1 MAIFGAPQPIEH
13 GEQIVRARRT
23 AALTRVA
30 MGLAGIATILAE
42 PRLGS
47 AWTLAGF
54 ATIALSAGVQL
65 AASRTGT
72 LAVEETVSAGAA
84 VLVVGLGPQ
93 RVNVIAVLWLVAIA
107 SGVLARGGRAHWIG
121 RFVVMGA
128 LLLPVIRYGSLDA
141 SYAEFVVAVTALLM
155 TAGRLTTEL
164 NVLLRE
170 ARLQADS
177 AETLLLAGDIAAR
190 VSERDAPV
198 AGAAPAKLSA
208 AELARARS
216 GLARLVQGDG
226 LEIVVQPIVDIR
238 SGAPHAYEALAR
250 FGAAAGG
257 DGRIAGTSPLHWL
270 ALAELIGG
278 RPALERAC
286 LGAALELLAR
296 RPEGTRLSVNVSA
309 PVLMEAATLALLRD
323 AGEDLP
329 DGLSGLI
336 VELTEETLVGADA
349 QLTEAIEPLLARGAA
364 LAVDDMGAGY
374 SGLRQI
380 TAVRPRYLKL
390 DRSLGAGIDA
400 DAERAALVAALAGY
414 SRQVGALL
422 VVEGIETDAELDA
435 LQRIG
440 VPLVQGFR
448 LARPGT
454 PWPAIA
460 GSDSIGPGANRSDGP
475 RAGRR
480 SGEVPAREP
489 SRSPGR
495 RRRAPAGAGAAG
507 AR

>member
-1 MAIFGAPQPIEH
+1 MVIFGAPQPIEQ
-13 GEQIVRARRT
+13 GEQILRARRT

-30 MGLAGIATILAE
+30 MGIAGIAMILAE
-42 PRLGS
+42 PQLGS
-47 AWTLAGF
+47 AVTLAGF
-54 ATIALSAGVQL
+54 ATVALSAGVQL
-65 AASRTGT
+65 AAPRAGT

-84 VLVVGLGPQ
+84 VLIIGLGSQ
-93 RVNVIAVLWLVAIA
+93 RVDVIAVLWLVAVA
-107 SGVLARGGRAHWIG
+107 SGVLARGGRAHWVG

-141 SYAEFVVAVTALLM
+141 SYAVFVIAVTALLM

-164 NVLLRE
+164 NLLLRE

-190 VSERDAPV
+190 VSEREPPAPGSV
-198 AGAAPAKLSA
+198 PAALSA
-208 AELARARS
+208 EERARARS
-216 GLARLVQGDG
+216 GLAQLVRGEG

-238 SGAPHAYEALAR
+238 SGTAHAHEALAR
-250 FGAAAGG
+250 FGAATGAPRGT
-257 DGRIAGTSPLHWL
+257 ATSPLHWF

-286 LGAALELLAR
+286 LGAALGLLGE

-309 PVLMEAATLALLRD
+309 PVLMEAATLALLHD
-323 AGEDLP
+323 AGDDRPDDLA
-329 DGLSGLI
+329 GLI
-336 VELTEETLVGADA
+336 VELTEETLVDADG
-349 QLTEAIEPLLARGAA
+349 QLAEAIDPLLARGAV

-400 DAERAALVAALAGY
+400 DPERAALVAALAGY

-448 LARPGT
+448 LARPGA
-454 PWPAIA
+454 PWPEIA
-460 GSDSIGPGANRSDGP
+460 RSDSVGPGSGGPDGARTTR
-475 RAGRR
+475 RA
-480 SGEVPAREP
+480 GEVPAREHA
-489 SRSPGR
+489 RAQGR
-495 RRRAPAGAGAAG
+495 RRRAPAPTGSGAP
-507 AR
+507 R

>member
-1 MAIFGAPQPIEH
+1 MAILGAPQPIEQA
-13 GEQIVRARRT
+13 EQILRARRT

-30 MGLAGIATILAE
+30 MGLAGIALIVAE
-42 PRLGS
+42 PHLRGV
-47 AWTLAGF
+47 AALAGF
-54 ATIALSAGVQL
+54 ATIAFTAGVQL
-65 AASRTGT
+65 AAPRTGT
-72 LAVEETVSAGAA
+72 LAVEETVSAAAA
-84 VLVVGLGPQ
+84 VLIIGLGSE
-93 RVNVIAVLWLVAIA
+93 RVDVISVLWLVAIA

-121 RFVVMGA
+121 RFIVMGA
-128 LLLPVIRYGSLDA
+128 LVLPVIRFGSIDA
-141 SYAEFVVAVTALLM
+141 PYAAFVVAVTALLI

-164 NVLLRE
+164 NLLLRE

-190 VSERDAPV
+190 VSEREVPA
-198 AGAAPAKLSA
+198 AGAAPSALSA
-208 AELARARS
+208 EEQARARS
-216 GLARLVQGDG
+216 GLARIVRGEG

-238 SGAPHAYEALAR
+238 SGVAHAYEALAR
-250 FGAAAGG
+250 FGARGDEGG
-257 DGRIAGTSPLHWL
+257 DDGHAPPQSPLHWF

-286 LGAALELLAR
+286 LGAALGLLAD
-296 RPEGTRLSVNVSA
+296 RPRETCLSVNVSA
-309 PVLMEAATLALLRD
+309 PVLMEASTLALLHD
-323 AGEDLP
+323 AGDDQP
-329 DGLSGLI
+329 DELTGLI
-336 VELTEETLVGADA
+336 VELTEETLVEADA
-349 QLTEAIEPLLARGAA
+349 QLAEAIDPLLARGAA

-390 DRSLGAGIDA
+390 DRSLGTGIDT
-400 DAERAALVAALAGY
+400 DAERGALVAALAGY

-448 LARPGT
+448 LARPGV

-460 GSDSIGPGANRSDGP
+460 DSDSVGPGGP
-475 RAGRR
+475 RSTRR
-480 SGEVPAREP
+480 SAEGLARDHV
-489 SRSPGR
+489 RAGGR
-495 RRRAPAGAGAAG
+495 RRRAAAGSGAAG
-507 AR
+507 PR

>member
-13 GEQIVRARRT
+13 GEQILRARRT

-30 MGLAGIATILAE
+30 MGIAGIAMILAQ
-42 PRLGS
+42 PHLGGV
-47 AWTLAGF
+47 WTLAGF

-65 AASRTGT
+65 AAPRTGT
-72 LAVEETVSAGAA
+72 LAVEETVSASAA
-84 VLVVGLGPQ
+84 VLIIGLGSE
-93 RVNVIAVLWLVAIA
+93 RVDVIAVLWLVAIA

-128 LLLPVIRYGSLDA
+128 LLLPVIRFGSLDA
-141 SYAEFVVAVTALLM
+141 AYAAFVVAVTALLM

-164 NVLLRE
+164 NLLLRE

-190 VSERDAPV
+190 VSEREVPRTADAV
-198 AGAAPAKLSA
+198 LSQ
-208 AELARARS
+208 EERARARS
-216 GLARLVQGDG
+216 GLARLVRGEG

-238 SGAPHAYEALAR
+238 TGAVHAHEALAR
-250 FGAAAGG
+250 FGPAAGDRPG
-257 DGRIAGTSPLHWL
+257 GAATSPLHWF

-286 LGAALELLAR
+286 LATALGLLGE

-309 PVLMEAATLALLRD
+309 PVLMEPATLALLHD
-323 AGEDLP
+323 AGDDRP
-329 DGLSGLI
+329 DELAGLI
-336 VELTEETLVGADA
+336 VELTEETLVDADG
-349 QLTEAIEPLLARGAA
+349 QLAEAIDPLLARGAV

-380 TAVRPRYLKL
+380 TAVRPGYLKL
-390 DRSLGAGIDA
+390 DRSLGAGIDG

-448 LARPGT
+448 LGRPGA
-454 PWPAIA
+454 PWPEVAH
-460 GSDSIGPGANRSDGP
+460 SDSVGPGSRGTGGP
-475 RAGRR
+475 PGGRRAGDTGVR
-480 SGEVPAREP
+480 EHARA
-489 SRSPGR
+489 SGR
-495 RRRAPAGAGAAG
+495 RRRAPAGAGAP
-507 AR
+507 R